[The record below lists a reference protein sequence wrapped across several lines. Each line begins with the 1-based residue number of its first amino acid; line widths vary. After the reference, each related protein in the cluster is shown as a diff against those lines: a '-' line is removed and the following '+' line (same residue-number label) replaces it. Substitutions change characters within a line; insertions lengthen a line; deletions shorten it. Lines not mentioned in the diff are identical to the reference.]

1 MSRSPNIKRS
11 ALPDLALAEKLDG
24 YEALLKKW
32 QRSINLVSRNTID
45 DARFRHIDDSLQV
58 VQYVPDSAEILFDF
72 GSGAGFPGL
81 VIAMAR
87 PDVKVSLV
95 ESDQRKCT
103 FLSTVS
109 RETST
114 PITVVNQ
121 RIESAMLDSVPD
133 VLSARAL
140 ASLDKLFGFAL
151 PYADQNPDLVML
163 FMKGERADDEIE
175 EAQQNYSFEYEK
187 IQSET
192 EASACI
198 LRITN
203 LSVNS
208 ES

>member
-1 MSRSPNIKRS
+1 M
-11 ALPDLALAEKLDG
+11 PDLALAEKLDG

>member
-1 MSRSPNIKRS
+1 MSRSLNIKRS
-11 ALPDLALAEKLDG
+11 ALPDLSLEEKLDG

-58 VQYVPDSAEILFDF
+58 VQYVPDSTKTLFDF

-121 RIESAMLDSVPD
+121 RIESAALDSIPD

-140 ASLDKLFGFAL
+140 ASLDKLLRFAL

-163 FMKGERADDEIE
+163 FMKGERADYEIE
-175 EAQQNYSFEYEK
+175 EAQENYSFEYEK

>member
-1 MSRSPNIKRS
+1 M
-11 ALPDLALAEKLDG
+11 PDLSLEEKLNG

-45 DARFRHIDDSLQV
+45 DARFRHIDDCLQV
-58 VQYVPDSAEILFDF
+58 VQYVPDSAKVLFDF

-121 RIESAMLDSVPD
+121 RIESAKLDSIPD

-151 PYADQNPDLVML
+151 PYADQNRDLVML

-175 EAQQNYSFEYEK
+175 EAQENYSFEYEK

>member
-1 MSRSPNIKRS
+1 MLRSLNIKRN
-11 ALPDLALAEKLDG
+11 ALPELSLEEKLDG

-58 VQYVPDSAEILFDF
+58 VQYVPNSAKVLFDF

-103 FLSTVS
+103 FLYTVS

-114 PITVVNQ
+114 PITVMNQ
-121 RIESAMLDSVPD
+121 RIESAALDSIPD

-151 PYADQNPDLVML
+151 PYADKNPDLVML

-175 EAQQNYSFEYEK
+175 EAQENYSFEYEK

-203 LSVNS
+203 LSANS

>member
-1 MSRSPNIKRS
+1 
-11 ALPDLALAEKLDG
+11 LPELSLEEKLDG

-58 VQYVPDSAEILFDF
+58 VQYVPNSAKVLFDF

-103 FLSTVS
+103 FLYTVS

-114 PITVVNQ
+114 PITVMNQ
-121 RIESAMLDSVPD
+121 RIESAALDSIPD

-151 PYADQNPDLVML
+151 PYADKNPDLVML

-175 EAQQNYSFEYEK
+175 EAQENYSFEYEK

-203 LSVNS
+203 LSANS

>member
-1 MSRSPNIKRS
+1 M
-11 ALPDLALAEKLDG
+11 PDLTLDQKLDH

-45 DARFRHIDDSLQV
+45 EARFRHIDDSLQV
-58 VQYVPDSAEILFDF
+58 VDLVPANARVLFDF

-114 PITVVNQ
+114 SITVVNQ
-121 RIESAMLDSVPD
+121 RIESAALDSIPD

-151 PYADQNPDLVML
+151 PYAQQNSDLVML
-163 FMKGERADDEIE
+163 FMKGERADEEIA
-175 EAQQNYSFEYEK
+175 EAQSLYSFDYEK
-187 IQSET
+187 IQSVT
-192 EASACI
+192 ESSACI

-203 LSVNS
+203 LSVNT

>member
-1 MSRSPNIKRS
+1 M
-11 ALPDLALAEKLDG
+11 PDLSLEEKLDG

-58 VQYVPDSAEILFDF
+58 VQYVPESAKVLFDF

-114 PITVVNQ
+114 PVTVVNQ
-121 RIESAMLDSVPD
+121 RIESAALDSIPD

-151 PYADQNPDLVML
+151 PYARQNSDLVML
-163 FMKGERADDEIE
+163 FMKGERADEEIA
-175 EAQQNYSFEYEK
+175 EAQINYSFECEK

-198 LRITN
+198 LCITN

>member
-1 MSRSPNIKRS
+1 MPNLS
-11 ALPDLALAEKLDG
+11 LEEKLDG
-24 YEALLKKW
+24 YGALLNKW

-58 VQYVPDSAEILFDF
+58 VQYVPDSAKVLFDF

-121 RIESAMLDSVPD
+121 RIESAMLDSIPD

-140 ASLDKLFGFAL
+140 ASLDKLFDFAL

-175 EAQQNYSFEYEK
+175 EAQGNYSFEYEK

>member
-1 MSRSPNIKRS
+1 MPELS
-11 ALPDLALAEKLDG
+11 LEEKLDG

-58 VQYVPDSAEILFDF
+58 VQYVPNSAKVLFDF

-103 FLSTVS
+103 FLYTVS

-114 PITVVNQ
+114 PITVMNQ
-121 RIESAMLDSVPD
+121 RIESAALDSIPD

-151 PYADQNPDLVML
+151 PYADKNPDLVML

-175 EAQQNYSFEYEK
+175 EAQENYSFEYEK

-203 LSVNS
+203 LSANS